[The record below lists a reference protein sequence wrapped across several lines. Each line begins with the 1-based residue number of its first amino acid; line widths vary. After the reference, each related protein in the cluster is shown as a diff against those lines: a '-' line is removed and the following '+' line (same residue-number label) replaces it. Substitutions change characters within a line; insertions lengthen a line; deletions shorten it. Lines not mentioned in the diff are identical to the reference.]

1 MLNKWISL
9 LIIFFVSCNSSGVPG
24 GVMPV
29 NTMKAV
35 MWDVIQADEFANLSI
50 AKDSSKNLKQETLKL
65 YSKVFDMHKIS
76 NEDFERS
83 YYYYREHPDKEKELL
98 DSLQTYGNKMR
109 EANYLRP
116 KLTLPDLSVIRD
128 TTIKN

>member
-50 AKDSSKNLKQETLKL
+50 AKDSTKNLKQETLKL

-116 KLTLPDLSVIRD
+116 KLTLPDLPVIRD

>member
-1 MLNKWISL
+1 
-9 LIIFFVSCNSSGVPG
+9 
-24 GVMPV
+24 
-29 NTMKAV
+29 MKTV
-35 MWDVIQADEFANLSI
+35 MWDVIQADEFANLLF
-50 AKDSSKNLKQETLKL
+50 AKDSTKNLKQETLKL
-65 YSKVFDMHKIS
+65 YSKVFAMYKIS

-83 YYYYREHPDKEKELL
+83 YYYYRQHPVKEKELL

-116 KLTLPDLSVIRD
+116 QLKLPDLPVLRD